1 MIPNELRVIMEKYIS
16 GSRTMT
22 VKKCQGGDAL
32 LENINKES
40 KSCLKMVGIPS
51 EELLLRVFLKLDEL
65 KKVRFFM
72 YMNVSLFSF
81 YKYSFQRRIQNN
93 VK

>member
-1 MIPNELRVIMEKYIS
+1 
-16 GSRTMT
+16 
-22 VKKCQGGDAL
+22 
-32 LENINKES
+32 
-40 KSCLKMVGIPS
+40 MVGIPS
-51 EELLLRVFLKLDEL
+51 EELWLRVFLKLDEL